1 MSRYLTAFLTV
12 AALVLPRAA
21 FTYDVGRVKNGAT
34 IKVSV
39 KHNGA
44 VPENEIISVTEDPGV
59 CGNRQEP
66 GVYQVD
72 GSKVKNAVVWL
83 EGVDKGRDTIR
94 GSVNI
99 RIDRCRIEPR
109 VSVGFVGGDFT
120 FVNSDPILH
129 TVQLKMG
136 LAYQKK
142 VSDRPLSDGA
152 TIYNIALPLKGIGI
166 RKPIK
171 RWHRYTQYTGNVRIR
186 SSTHPWM
193 TGYAF
198 IFNHPYAGV
207 TDKNGVF
214 KLKDVPPGEYLLR
227 IWHEGFGERERK
239 VKVGPGQ
246 LLETDIDF
254 GG

>member
-1 MSRYLTAFLTV
+1 MPRYLAALLTV
-12 AALVLPRAA
+12 AVALAAPRAA
-21 FTYDVGRVKNGAT
+21 LTYEVGQVKNGAT

-39 KHNGA
+39 KHKGA
-44 VPENEIISVTEDPGV
+44 VPKNEIISVTEDPGV
-59 CGNRQEP
+59 CGQSQES

-83 EGVDKGRDTIR
+83 EGVDKGVDTIR
-94 GSVNI
+94 GSVNLK
-99 RIDRCRIEPR
+99 IDKCRVEPR
-109 VSVGFVGGDFT
+109 VNVGFVGGDFT
-120 FVNSDPILH
+120 FVNNDPILH
-129 TVQLKMG
+129 TVQLKIG

-152 TIYNIALPLKGIGI
+152 TIYNIALPLKGVGI

-171 RWHRYTQYTGNVRIR
+171 RWHRRSQNTGYVRVK

-198 IFNHPYAGV
+198 IFDHPYGGV
-207 TDKNGVF
+207 TDKDGVF
-214 KLKDVPPGEYLLR
+214 KLKDVPPGEYLLK

-246 LLETDIDF
+246 RLETDIDL
-254 GG
+254 

>member
-21 FTYDVGRVKNGAT
+21 LTYDVGQVKNGAT

-39 KHNGA
+39 KHKGA
-44 VPENEIISVTEDPGV
+44 VPENEIISMTEDPGV
-59 CGNRQEP
+59 CGNRQES

-72 GSKVKNAVVWL
+72 DSKVKNAVVWL

-99 RIDRCRIEPR
+99 KIDRCRIEPR

-120 FVNSDPILH
+120 FVNNDPILH

-142 VSDRPLSDGA
+142 VSGRPLSDGA

-214 KLKDVPPGEYLLR
+214 ELKDVPPGEYLLR